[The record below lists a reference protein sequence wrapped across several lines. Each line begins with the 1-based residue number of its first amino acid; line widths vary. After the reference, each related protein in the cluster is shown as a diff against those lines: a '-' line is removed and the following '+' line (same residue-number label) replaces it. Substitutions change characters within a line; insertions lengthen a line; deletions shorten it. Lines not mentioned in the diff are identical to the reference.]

1 MNSKNKTKAFVFL
14 GVAFVLLTTLTDCK
28 QASGGGGGGKQGDP
42 FVEGGAS
49 LILSPDKL
57 TIKVK
62 AKTEDGS
69 DVQVEGC
76 IETTLKSN
84 VETELHAKGTTV
96 ILKGKIIELDFSGTL
111 YNRQSLTALNVQGLT
126 ALQVLNCSYNQLTE
140 LNVQGC
146 TSLQVL
152 LCWSNQLPELNVQ
165 GLTAL
170 DWLNCSDN
178 QLPELNVQG
187 LTALQWLV
195 CWRNQLPE
203 LNVQGLTS
211 LKLIYCHNNK
221 LNAQAMTALLNALP
235 AREAGDDAFAI
246 LYTEHTDIPEGNH
259 KDYTQ
264 PADLKAAFD
273 EAKKRNWELKKV
285 NASGGLEDI

>member
-152 LCWSNQLPELNVQ
+152 LCWSNQLTELN
-165 GLTAL
+165 L
-170 DWLNCSDN
+170 
-178 QLPELNVQG
+178 
-187 LTALQWLV
+187 
-195 CWRNQLPE
+195 
-203 LNVQGLTS
+203 QGLTS
-211 LKLIYCHNNK
+211 LDRLWCWGNQ
-221 LNAQAMTALLNALP
+221 LNAQAMTKLLNALP
-235 AREAGDDAFAI
+235 TRKASDDARAN
-246 LYTEHTDIPEGNH
+246 LYSEETDVTEGNC
-259 KDYTQ
+259 KDFTQ
-264 PADLKAAFD
+264 PEDLKKAL
-273 EAKKRNWELKKV
+273 EGAKSRNWKLRKRNEV
-285 NASGGLEDI
+285 DI